1 MLPVTTSGTT
11 SEACVYHPRY
21 AVAMVERSWW
31 AQHVMLCYSTLSTL
45 PTGGPGRWRVISLC
59 AGGRHSMVL
68 AVPDGSSVDRDAD
81 AASSARSSPQLRPL
95 SSNGHAQGA
104 APPSAC

>member
-1 MLPVTTSGTT
+1 
-11 SEACVYHPRY
+11 
-21 AVAMVERSWW
+21 
-31 AQHVMLCYSTLSTL
+31 
-45 PTGGPGRWRVISLC
+45 VISLC

-81 AASSARSSPQLRPL
+81 AASSSGRSSPQLRPL
-95 SSNGHAQGA
+95 SSNGHGQGA